1 MFKKI
6 LGTGITRVLNLAIG
20 FVTMLMGTKVLGPTE
35 WGIGFT
41 VLTDVTFLL
50 IGVEFLAGSGLVYF
64 TPRKKLSTLMAVSYS
79 WIALVMVF
87 YFLLFW
93 VLSRFPVTFDH
104 IVPHGYEGVTLLL
117 TLVYSF
123 HNFNLNV
130 FLGKEKVSTF
140 NWVFLL
146 QILVQLSSMAL
157 FIFVLGITDAR
168 AYVYSLLCGY
178 TLAFLVGFALM
189 IRMFDREGGDP
200 FLPDGVEWP
209 REPSGGEMSFLAQ
222 IRCEDLPRDLG
233 FTLNR
238 RMSVYLIRQHCSED
252 AVGVYG
258 AGTQV
263 GEGLKV
269 FGQSVA
275 MVQFS
280 RLSNLNDKKEIVS
293 LTIKFLKITIVLTLL
308 ALLVV
313 VCLPVGFF
321 EWLFTKDFGQV
332 KLILLLMSPGI
343 LFLSAHMVF
352 THYFSGTGIPK
363 YNLYASLVGLAVT
376 VPATFILI
384 PTMGINGAAISFS
397 CTYAAVMFYQWFVFK
412 RIAEVKAKDLLLTKD
427 DWAWCKAEFF
437 AIFAKNKK
445 D

>member
-1 MFKKI
+1 MFRKI

-20 FVTMLMGTKVLGPTE
+20 FITMLMGTKVLGPAE

-64 TPRKKLSTLMAVSYS
+64 TPRKKLSTLMAVSYT
-79 WIALVMVF
+79 WIAIVMVV
-87 YFLLFW
+87 YVLLFW
-93 VLSRFPVTFDH
+93 VLSHYPVTFDH
-104 IVPHGYEGVTLLL
+104 IVPHGYEGIALLL

-123 HNFNLNV
+123 HNFNMNV

-140 NWVFLL
+140 NWVFLI
-146 QILVQLSSMAL
+146 QIIVQVSSMAL

-168 AYVYSLLCGY
+168 AFVYSLLCGY
-178 TLAFLVGFALM
+178 VTAFIVGFVLM
-189 IRMFDREGGDP
+189 MKMFDRDGGDP
-200 FLPDGVEWP
+200 FLPTAK
-209 REPSGGEMSFLAQ
+209 EMLKYGYVIQLSTLVS
-222 IRCEDLPRDLG
+222 
-233 FTLNR
+233 TLNR
-238 RMSVYLIRQHCSED
+238 RMSVYLIRQHCTED

-280 RLSNLNDKKEIVS
+280 SLSNLNDKKEIVA
-293 LTIKFLKITIVLTLL
+293 LTIKFLKIAIVLTLL

-313 VCLPVGFF
+313 VCLPVSFF
-321 EWLFTKDFGQV
+321 EWLFTEDFGQV
-332 KLILLLMSPGI
+332 KQILLLMSPGI
-343 LFLSAHMVF
+343 LFLSAHMIF

-376 VPATFILI
+376 VPATFLLI
-384 PTMGINGAAISFS
+384 PSMGIAGAAVSFS
-397 CTYAAVMFYQWFVFK
+397 CTYAAIMLYQWFVF
-412 RIAEVKAKDLLLTKD
+412 RRLAEVKAKDLLLTKD
-427 DWAWCKAEFF
+427 DWKWCKAEFF

>member
-6 LGTGITRVLNLAIG
+6 LGTGITRVLNLLIG
-20 FVTMLMGTKVLGPTE
+20 FVTMLMGTKVLGAAE

-79 WIALVMVF
+79 WIALVMAF
-87 YFLLFW
+87 YVLLFW
-93 VLSRFPVTFDH
+93 VLSHYPVTFDRV
-104 IVPHGYEGVTLLL
+104 VPHGYEGITLLL

-130 FLGKEKVSTF
+130 FLGKEKVGTF

-146 QILVQLSSMAL
+146 QIFVQVCSMAL
-157 FIFVLGITDAR
+157 FIFVFRIHDAH
-168 AYVYSLLCGY
+168 AFVYSLLCGY
-178 TLAFLVGFALM
+178 ITAFLVGFVLM
-189 IRMFDREGGDP
+189 IRMFNHDGNDP
-200 FLPDGVEWP
+200 FFLTAK
-209 REPSGGEMSFLAQ
+209 EMLKYGYVIQLSTLVS
-222 IRCEDLPRDLG
+222 
-233 FTLNR
+233 TLNR
-238 RMSVYLIRQHCSED
+238 RMSIFLLRRHCTDD

-258 AGTQV
+258 AGSQV
-263 GEGLKV
+263 GEGVKV
-269 FGQSVA
+269 FGLSVS

-280 RLSNLNDKKEIVS
+280 RLSNLTDKAEIVN
-293 LTIKFLKITIVLTLL
+293 LTIKFLKITLVLTFL
-308 ALLVV
+308 ALLVL

-321 EWLFTKDFGQV
+321 EWLFTDAFGQV
-332 KLILLLMSPGI
+332 KQIILLMSPG
-343 LFLSAHMVF
+343 LLCLSGHMIF

-384 PTMGINGAAISFS
+384 PMIGILGAAISFS
-397 CTYAAVMFYQWFVFK
+397 CTYAAIVIYQWFVFK
-412 RIAEVKAKDLLLTKD
+412 RIAGVKAKELLLSKD
-427 DWAWCKAEFF
+427 DWMWCKAEFF
-437 AIFAKNKK
+437 AIFAKNKN
-445 D
+445 

>member
-1 MFKKI
+1 M
-6 LGTGITRVLNLAIG
+6 GTGITRVLNLLIG
-20 FVTMLMGTKVLGPTE
+20 FITMLMGTKVLGPAE

-41 VLTDVTFLL
+41 VLTDVTFML

-79 WIALVMVF
+79 WIALVMGF
-87 YFLLFW
+87 YVLLFW
-93 VLSRFPVTFDH
+93 ILSHYPVTFDR
-104 IVPHGYEGVTLLL
+104 IVPHGYEGITLLL
-117 TLVYSF
+117 TFVYSF

-146 QILVQLSSMAL
+146 QIFVQVCSMAL
-157 FIFVLGITDAR
+157 FIFVFGILDAR
-168 AYVYSLLCGY
+168 AFVYSLLCGY
-178 TLAFLVGFALM
+178 SIAFVVGFVLM
-189 IRMFDREGGDP
+189 IRMFNRDGREP
-200 FLPDGVEWP
+200 FLPTAK
-209 REPSGGEMSFLAQ
+209 EMLKYGYVIQLSTLVS
-222 IRCEDLPRDLG
+222 
-233 FTLNR
+233 TLNR
-238 RMSVYLIRQHCSED
+238 RMSVYLIRQHCTED

-280 RLSNLNDKKEIVS
+280 RLSNLSDKKEIVS
-293 LTIKFLKITIVLTLL
+293 LTIKFLKITIVLTFI

-313 VCLPVGFF
+313 MCLPVGFF
-321 EWLFTKDFGQV
+321 EWLFTDAFGQV
-332 KLILLLMSPGI
+332 KQIILLMSPGI
-343 LFLSAHMVF
+343 LFLSGHMIF

-376 VPATFILI
+376 LPATFILI
-384 PTMGINGAAISFS
+384 PMMGILGAAISFS
-397 CTYAAVMFYQWFVFK
+397 CTYAAIVLYQCFVFR
-412 RIAEVKAKDLLLTKD
+412 RISGIKAKDLLLTKD
-427 DWAWCKAEFF
+427 DWSWCKAEFF
-437 AIFAKNKK
+437 AIFAKNKN
-445 D
+445 